1 MKTKRPRSGSVS
13 QRAAWVFLGPFAL
26 IVLVF
31 VLYPLVQS
39 TVLAFQQ
46 TYGPGTKAFVGTDN
60 FTNMMGDPVFWTAVR
75 NTMVYTLG
83 SLFIQLPLALLL
95 AMALNS
101 PRLRGRGVYRL
112 IFFSPQL
119 MGLVFVSILAALMF
133 EKRAGL
139 INQSLQALLGWA
151 WTPPGIGSWLDFPWL
166 ESHVMATLILISL
179 WMYVGFNM
187 IYFLAALQ
195 SVDDTLLEASE
206 IDGAGPIARFRH
218 VIVPAIRPVASF
230 VVMLSMI
237 GSLQLFELPFV
248 LLDGSGGPGNQGL
261 TVVMYLYQ
269 SGFEVGDLGYASA
282 IGWVLAIMLIGLALL
297 QLWIVRKDE
306 A

>member
-1 MKTKRPRSGSVS
+1 MS
-13 QRAAWVFLGPFAL
+13 
-26 IVLVF
+26 
-31 VLYPLVQS
+31 
-39 TVLAFQQ
+39 
-46 TYGPGTKAFVGTDN
+46 
-60 FTNMMGDPVFWTAVR
+60 
-75 NTMVYTLG
+75 
-83 SLFIQLPLALLL
+83 
-95 AMALNS
+95 
-101 PRLRGRGVYRL
+101 
-112 IFFSPQL
+112 
-119 MGLVFVSILAALMF
+119 
-133 EKRAGL
+133 
-139 INQSLQALLGWA
+139 
-151 WTPPGIGSWLDFPWL
+151 
-166 ESHVMATLILISL
+166 TLILISL

-206 IDGAGPIARFRH
+206 IDGAGPIAKFRH

-282 IGWVLAIMLIGLALL
+282 IGWVLAFMLIGLALL
-297 QLWIVRKDE
+297 QLWIVRRDE

>member
-1 MKTKRPRSGSVS
+1 MAAASRAGSVP
-13 QRAAWVFLGPFAL
+13 QRAAWIFLAPFL
-26 IVLVF
+26 LVVLVF

-46 TYGPGTKAFVGTDN
+46 TYGPGTKTFVGTAN
-60 FTNMMGDPVFWTAVR
+60 FTTMMKDPVFWTAVR
-75 NTMVYTLG
+75 NTVVYTLG

-119 MGLVFVSILAALMF
+119 MGLVFVSILAWLMF

-139 INQSLQALLGWA
+139 VNQSLHALLGRA
-151 WTPPGIGSWLDFPWL
+151 WTPPQVDSWLDFPWL
-166 ESHVMATLILISL
+166 DSHVMATLILISL

-218 VIVPAIRPVASF
+218 VVVPAIRPVASF

-248 LLDGSGGPGNQGL
+248 LLDGSGGPGDQGL

-297 QLWIVRKDE
+297 QIWIIRRDE

>member
-1 MKTKRPRSGSVS
+1 MPARARSETVS
-13 QRAAWVFLGPFAL
+13 QRAAWIFLAPFL
-26 IVLVF
+26 LVVLVF

-46 TYGPGTKAFVGTDN
+46 TYGPGTKTFVGTDN
-60 FTNMMGDPVFWTAVR
+60 FTNMMTDPVFWTAVK
-75 NTMVYTLG
+75 NTVVYTLG

-101 PRLRGRGVYRL
+101 PKLRGRGVYRL

-139 INQSLQALLGWA
+139 INQSLHLFTNGEW
-151 WTPPGIGSWLDFPWL
+151 SLDFPWL

-282 IGWVLAIMLIGLALL
+282 IGWVLAVMLIGLALL
-297 QLWIVRKDE
+297 QLWIVRRDE

>member
-1 MKTKRPRSGSVS
+1 MKSSKARIETVS
-13 QRAAWVFLGPFAL
+13 HRAAWIFLAPFLL

-31 VLYPLVQS
+31 VLYPLAQS

-46 TYGPGTKAFVGTDN
+46 TYGPGTKTFVGTDN
-60 FTNMMGDPVFWTAVR
+60 FTNMMTDPVFWTAVR
-75 NTMVYTLG
+75 NTVVYALG
-83 SLFIQLPLALLL
+83 SLFIQLPLALML

-101 PRLRGRGVYRL
+101 PKLRGRGLYRL

-119 MGLVFVSILAALMF
+119 MGLVFVSVLAALMF

-139 INQSLQALLGWA
+139 VNQSLETLLGWA
-151 WTPPGIGSWLDFPWL
+151 WTPEGIGTWLDFPWL
-166 ESHVMATLILISL
+166 ESHVMSTLILISL

-297 QLWIVRKDE
+297 QLWIIRRDE

>member
-1 MKTKRPRSGSVS
+1 MAADARAATVS
-13 QRAAWVFLGPFAL
+13 QRAAWIFLAPFLL

-60 FTNMMGDPVFWTAVR
+60 FTNMMTDPVFWTAVR
-75 NTMVYTLG
+75 NTVVYALG

-101 PRLRGRGVYRL
+101 PKLRGRGVYRL

-139 INQSLQALLGWA
+139 INQSLHLFTGGEW
-151 WTPPGIGSWLDFPWL
+151 SLDFPWL

-206 IDGAGPIARFRH
+206 IDGAGPVARFRH

-297 QLWIVRKDE
+297 QLWIVRRDE